1 MYIYFQKFSAKH
13 RAISTTGGWCAN
25 TSKEDGGEHMTDQRL
40 IPALADL
47 FTGKVVQQVR
57 IQRGGGG
64 QGVRTTPGKSQVIWV
79 SIGNRQLDPLEMLD
93 PIRNLKK

>member
-47 FTGKVVQQVR
+47 FTGKVVQIKCPKSSR
-57 IQRGGGG
+57 IACLFI
-64 QGVRTTPGKSQVIWV
+64 VC
-79 SIGNRQLDPLEMLD
+79 L
-93 PIRNLKK
+93 